1 MALDNIRQ
9 RLLTNLDAAYPTY
22 GTARDLAAPGQRTAA
37 RLESSL
43 GKPGA
48 GDETARAATAPIFNT
63 NNPRAIAEARDAFI
77 ASGRQDEWNAGTR
90 AYLQDVFDRA
100 STSQDGLNPA
110 MLRRQV
116 FGDVNTRAAMQ
127 AAMTP
132 QQFQGLENTFETIEA
147 AARSRALNSATAGR
161 LGGAE
166 EFKQQAAATPEAT
179 LLRAVG
185 FVGSPSRWFQ
195 GIGPLTDKAEAAHV
209 RNTMG
214 AVAERLFSSAG
225 MDYLNRTGMM
235 APGSRRMVSAATE
248 FLGQQTGGSD
258 VVTGRRPMPGI
269 ALPGPRNQFAP
280 AYGP

>member
-1 MALDNIRQ
+1 
-9 RLLTNLDAAYPTY
+9 
-22 GTARDLAAPGQRTAA
+22 
-37 RLESSL
+37 
-43 GKPGA
+43 
-48 GDETARAATAPIFNT
+48 
-63 NNPRAIAEARDAFI
+63 
-77 ASGRQDEWNAGTR
+77 
-90 AYLQDVFDRA
+90 
-100 STSQDGLNPA
+100 

-116 FGDVNTRAAMQ
+116 FGDANTRAAMQ

-132 QQFQGLENTFETIEA
+132 QQFQGLQNTFETIEA
-147 AARSRALNSATAGR
+147 AARSRTLNSATAGR

-166 EFKQQAAATPEAT
+166 EFKQQAAATPEAA

-248 FLGQQTGGSD
+248 FLGQQAGGSD

-269 ALPGPRNQFAP
+269 NLPGPRNQFAP